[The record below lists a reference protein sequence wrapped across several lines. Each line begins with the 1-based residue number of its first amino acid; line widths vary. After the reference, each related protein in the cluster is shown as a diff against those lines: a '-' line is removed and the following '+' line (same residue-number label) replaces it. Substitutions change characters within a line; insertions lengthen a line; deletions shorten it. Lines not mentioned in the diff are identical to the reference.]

1 MRVETIRYYER
12 RGLYSPSRRAAP
24 AGYRLYDDADL
35 WRLETMARAKRLG
48 FTLAEITE
56 LFGPGHHRSPDEV
69 LDTAHA
75 KLAAVNE
82 QLRTLAGQ
90 RCQLRRL
97 VEVCR
102 HGDGEACLALRLD
115 ELGGTVVSAEIALSD
130 ATFDELVRSSERP
143 VLVNFWGAWCQPCKM
158 LRSRSSPRW
167 PAMSASHSRPS
178 TSMRTSAHPPLRR
191 DERTDARA
199 ALPRWRGG
207 VARVGAR
214 GPRTRLTR
222 DLAPHL

>member
-1 MRVETIRYYER
+1 MDTVTIGRLAELAGVHVETIRYYER
-12 RGLYSPSRRAAP
+12 RGLLAEPTRST

-35 WRLETMARAKRLG
+35 WRLEFIARAKRLG

-69 LDTAHA
+69 LDAAHT
-75 KLAAVNE
+75 KLAAVDE

-115 ELGGTVVSAEIALSD
+115 ELGA
-130 ATFDELVRSSERP
+130 
-143 VLVNFWGAWCQPCKM
+143 
-158 LRSRSSPRW
+158 
-167 PAMSASHSRPS
+167 PS
-178 TSMRTSAHPPLRR
+178 
-191 DERTDARA
+191 
-199 ALPRWRGG
+199 
-207 VARVGAR
+207 
-214 GPRTRLTR
+214 
-222 DLAPHL
+222 